1 MTLRAPWGTVVG
13 PGIIWGI
20 AVSGHELIQIVLPLH
35 AAAFGVT
42 LAWVGFLL
50 SINKIIRVIGYGW
63 VVALGRRIGPRSMM
77 VIASAIAAVTALLYA
92 LIAGPVVLT
101 IGRLAWGLGFAAL
114 HLATMLYAMSVV
126 EQAGTRVGLS
136 RALGAI
142 GPILALVLGSAA
154 VPWLGPRDVFLVIGL
169 LMAIAVPLSLT
180 LPRLE
185 LAEEPPT
192 PGRQRFSQPT
202 ELDLFYFVVGLASD
216 GLFIMTVTLLFAD
229 RVSTEMAVLSG
240 GLLIGLRYAAAL
252 VVSPIGGWLAD
263 RFGADR
269 LQVICGGL
277 YAAGF
282 ALVALGFYAIGGVV
296 IVSARAVLAVLAN
309 VVVAQRY
316 GASSRTALSRL
327 STWTD
332 FGGAIGPMLVGLMIP
347 IFGIRPLYAV
357 SAALLAS
364 AVAVVTWCSRS
375 SLRRGPAGP
384 G

>member
-1 MTLRAPWGTVVG
+1 MILRAPWGTVVG

-20 AVSGHELIQIVLPLH
+20 AVSGHELIQVVLPLH
-35 AAAFGVT
+35 AASFGVT
-42 LAWVGFLL
+42 IAWVGFLL

-63 VVALGRRIGPRSMM
+63 VVAAGRRIGPRNMM

-92 LIAGPVVLT
+92 LIAGPFVLT
-101 IGRLAWGLGFAAL
+101 VGRLAWGLGFAAL

-169 LMAIAVPLSLT
+169 LMAVAVPLSLT
-180 LPRLE
+180 LPRLD

-192 PGRQRFSQPT
+192 AGRRRFSQPT
-202 ELDLFYFVVGLASD
+202 DLDLFYFAVGLASD

-229 RVSTEMAVLSG
+229 RVSTEMAVFSG

-269 LQVICGGL
+269 LQVICGAL
-277 YAAGF
+277 YAVGF
-282 ALVALGFYAIGGVV
+282 ALVALGLYAVGGVV
-296 IVSARAVLAVLAN
+296 IVSARAVLAVLAS

-316 GASSRTALSRL
+316 GASSMTALSRL

-332 FGGAIGPMLVGLMIP
+332 FGGAIGPMLVGLLIP
-347 IFGIRPLYAV
+347 VFGIRPLYAV
-357 SAALLAS
+357 SAGVIAT
-364 AVAVVTWCSRS
+364 AVVVVTWHSRPS
-375 SLRRGPAGP
+375 PPTGSAGL

>member
-1 MTLRAPWGTVVG
+1 MILRAPWGTVVG

-20 AVSGHELIQIVLPLH
+20 AVSGHELIQVVLPLH
-35 AAAFGVT
+35 AASFGVT
-42 LAWVGFLL
+42 IGWVGFLL

-63 VVALGRRIGPRSMM
+63 VVAMGRRVGPRSMM
-77 VIASAIAAVTALLYA
+77 VIASAVAAATALLYA
-92 LIAGPVVLT
+92 LFAGPFVLT
-101 IGRLAWGLGFAAL
+101 AGRLVWGLGFAAL

-154 VPWLGPRDVFLVIGL
+154 VPWLGPRDVFLVIGV
-169 LMAIAVPLSLT
+169 LMVVAVPLSLT
-180 LPRLE
+180 LPRLD

-192 PGRQRFSQPT
+192 QGRQRFSQPT
-202 ELDLFYFVVGLASD
+202 DLDLFYFVVGLASD
-216 GLFIMTVTLLFAD
+216 GMFIMTVTLLFAD

-263 RFGADR
+263 RFGAER
-269 LQVICGGL
+269 LQVICGAL
-277 YAAGF
+277 YTAGF
-282 ALVALGFYAIGGVV
+282 VLVAFGFYATGGVV
-296 IVSARAVLAVLAN
+296 IVCGRAVLAVLAT

-316 GASSRTALSRL
+316 GAGSLTALSRL

-332 FGGAIGPMLVGLMIP
+332 FGGAVGPMLVGLMIP
-347 IFGIRPLYAV
+347 IVGIRPLYAV
-357 SAALLAS
+357 SAFLLGA
-364 AVAVVTWCSRS
+364 AVAVVTWRTRS
-375 SLRRGPAGP
+375 SLPTGSAGP